1 MRNNIDRD
9 LSVCL
14 DDFSLPKYEE
24 IPDVGL
30 YLEQTVKYI
39 NSYFKSFPEMEL
51 TGSMVSNYVKKGLIS
66 NAVKKQY
73 HREQIAQ
80 LIFVTVAKLAVS
92 IDGLALMLSV
102 QKSTY
107 ETSVAY
113 EYMRMELMNLLEYVF
128 GKKEVPEKIG
138 VENTEQKY
146 FLRTT
151 ITAVAHK
158 MFLDKYM
165 AVLLEARQ
173 QEP

>member
-1 MRNNIDRD
+1 M
-9 LSVCL
+9 
-14 DDFSLPKYEE
+14 
-24 IPDVGL
+24 GL

-73 HREQIAQ
+73 YREQIAQ
-80 LIFVTVAKLAVS
+80 LIFITVAKLAVS

-113 EYMRMELMNLLEYVF
+113 EYMRLELINLLEYVF
-128 GKKEVPEKIG
+128 GRKEIPDKVG

-146 FLRTT
+146 LLRTT
-151 ITAVAHK
+151 VTAVAHK

>member
-9 LSVCL
+9 ISVFL
-14 DDFSLPKYEE
+14 DEFSLPKYEE

-80 LIFVTVAKLAVS
+80 LIFITVSKPAIS
-92 IDGLALMLSV
+92 IDNLALMLSV

-113 EYMRMELMNLLEYVF
+113 EYMRIELMNLLEFVF
-128 GKKEVPEKIG
+128 GRKSIPEKVG
-138 VENTEQKY
+138 VENTEQKHL
-146 FLRTT
+146 LRTT

-158 MFLDKYM
+158 MYLEKYM
-165 AVLLEARQ
+165 AVLMEARRN
-173 QEP
+173 EP

>member
-9 LSVCL
+9 LSVFM
-14 DDFSLPKYEE
+14 DDFYLPRYDE

-80 LIFVTVAKLAVS
+80 LFFVTVSKPAIS
-92 IDGLALMLSV
+92 IDNLALMLSV

-113 EYMRMELMNLLEYVF
+113 EYMRLELMNLLEYVF
-128 GKKEVPEKIG
+128 GKKEAPDKVGI
-138 VENTEQKY
+138 ENTEQKHL
-146 FLRTT
+146 LRTA

-158 MFLDKYM
+158 MYLEKYM